1 MEILRNLSIGLGLKI
16 SGKIMRPGVHT
27 NLWMRILLKDI
38 PVPENSRIS
47 RFPKKWLQYLPI
59 IHTDV
64 PGREFPHCDYEI
76 YPTTPWA
83 YGFAGTEIEVEEQ
96 AMEDFPFSPK
106 GPPVSLLVPCMPVKW
121 ESSGGCAA
129 PLPASR
135 TAVGPVEI
143 KRFLPY
149 GCTNLR
155 MTELPFLGK

>member
-1 MEILRNLSIGLGLKI
+1 
-16 SGKIMRPGVHT
+16 
-27 NLWMRILLKDI
+27 
-38 PVPENSRIS
+38 
-47 RFPKKWLQYLPI
+47 
-59 IHTDV
+59 
-64 PGREFPHCDYEI
+64 
-76 YPTTPWA
+76 
-83 YGFAGTEIEVEEQ
+83 
-96 AMEDFPFSPK
+96 MEDFPFSPK

-155 MTELPFLGK
+155 MTELPFLGKALGEQEGQAERQHADRDPHRQLPRLHRFLAVILVHADTPF